1 MSFGVVAASYL
12 EIAAPS
18 GIIQQYSGI
27 WTGTTMSV
35 SLPGSTAPTSTIVL
49 FVAGNT
55 LVPTPAGWTLR
66 ESQVNE
72 MGHYLFTR
80 SGGTNSWSI
89 TTNSGMGTWYISEIA
104 NSTYDVSAS
113 ANDMVGSMS
122 YTTPTLTPTA
132 GNRLLLASIGSNH
145 GTDIRTVDNWTDSF
159 TEVADVCYTVSADY
173 PMQGVAMRTVVADG
187 STGYQTSADYSLG
200 VTIRT
205 AIITAFTI

>member
-1 MSFGVVAASYL
+1 MSFGAIAASYVM
-12 EIAAPS
+12 IAPPAGLLQQNSGVWSGTSMAVTLSAGTNPS
-18 GIIQQYSGI
+18 
-27 WTGTTMSV
+27 
-35 SLPGSTAPTSTIVL
+35 STIAL
-49 FVAGNT
+49 IVAGNT

-200 VTIRT
+200 VAIRT